1 MKRPIE
7 ELWDE
12 LLKKSTGSL
21 AGYLLTG
28 KREAFVKYSPV
39 MEHIGGETCKG
50 KAGYRQFIQWCLE
63 LDAEKVISLG
73 KGHSAVS

>member
-50 KAGYRQFIQWCLE
+50 KAG
-63 LDAEKVISLG
+63 
-73 KGHSAVS
+73 